1 MKKTKIGKAGSVA
14 FFSGKGF
21 YVALAVSLIAIG
33 GAAWLGLNS
42 AMNKLKED
50 NTMDLGNTPSVVED
64 QEDEWELPP
73 KQVVKPQSDVADT
86 ASQVTST
93 ATTQEG
99 YILPLKG
106 EVLNAYSGDKVVKSK
121 TLDEWVMHTG
131 VDIKAAVSTPVK
143 AIAAGVVKEVK
154 NDDMWGTCVVID
166 HKNGYVSYYCNL
178 KSAVNVKVNQEV
190 KLGDVIG
197 AVGETAE
204 IEQAEEPHLHFAVQK
219 NGEWIDPL
227 SIIK

>member
-1 MKKTKIGKAGSVA
+1 MKKAKIGKASTKS

-42 AMNKLKED
+42 AMNKLDKN
-50 NTMDLGNTPSVVED
+50 NTMDLDKTPSQIQD
-64 QEDEWELPP
+64 KDDEWDIP
-73 KQVVKPQSDVADT
+73 KQVTKPQSDVNATVSDN
-86 ASQVTST
+86 ASNVV
-93 ATTQEG
+93 AKEN

-106 EVLNAYSGDKVVKSK
+106 TVANAYSGDKVVKSK

-131 VDIKAAVSTPVK
+131 IDIKAAVSTPVK
-143 AIAAGVVKEVK
+143 AIASGVVKEVK

-166 HKNGYVSYYCNL
+166 HGNGIVSHYYNL
-178 KSAVNVKVNQEV
+178 KTAVNVKVKQEV

-197 AVGETAE
+197 SVGQTAD
-204 IEQAEEPHLHFAVQK
+204 IERAEESHLHFAVQK